1 MTCRPDLLRRV
12 TVVVLTHDRRTEL
25 LRTLD
30 KVAKARDGGAPEV
43 PEVIVVDNASTYDAA
58 QVVRAA
64 FPDVRLIRL
73 RRNIGGAGRNAG
85 VAAARTPY
93 VALCDD
99 DTWWAAGSLE
109 VAVDALD
116 RQPRVAVVCARVL
129 VGPEER
135 LDDACAQMARS
146 PLERLSPG
154 DTVADGYAVL
164 GFLAGACVVR
174 RDAFMAVGGF
184 DERFFIGGEEEL
196 LALDLAV
203 RGWQLRYIP
212 AAVVHHHPSAN
223 RDPARRRL
231 VMLRNRLWI
240 GVLRYPPPL
249 LARQAREVL
258 AEAGRQGLRLRVL
271 AETARAVAGLVRDRR
286 PLPSS
291 VSRQV
296 ELLHCHLSDI
306 PGSPA

>member
-1 MTCRPDLLRRV
+1 MTSHAELLRRV
-12 TVVVLTHDRRTEL
+12 TIVVLTHNRWGEL
-25 LRTLD
+25 SRTLD
-30 KVAKARDGGAPEV
+30 QLAKVRDGGAPDV
-43 PEVIVVDNASTYDAA
+43 VVVDNASTDDAA
-58 QVVRAA
+58 HVVRAA

-73 RRNIGGAGRNAG
+73 RRNLGGAGRNVG

-93 VALCDD
+93 VAFCDD

-109 VAVDALD
+109 VAAGVLD

-129 VGPEER
+129 VGPEGR
-135 LDDACAQMARS
+135 LDDACAQMASS
-146 PLERLSPG
+146 PLERFGADG
-154 DTVADGYAVL
+154 DFADGYPVL

-196 LALDLAV
+196 LALDLAA
-203 RGWQLRYIP
+203 RGWQLRYVP
-212 AAVVHHHPSAN
+212 AAVVHHHPSDN
-223 RDPARRRL
+223 RDPERRRL
-231 VMLRNRLWI
+231 VLLRNRLWI
-240 GVLRYPPPL
+240 GLLRYPPPL

-258 AEAGRQGLRLRVL
+258 AEAGRHGLRSRVL
-271 AETARAVAGLVRDRR
+271 AETARAAAALVRDRR
-286 PLPSS
+286 PLPRA

-296 ELLHCHLSDI
+296 ELLHCHLSDT